1 MNPIFEAITAI
12 YKKDP
17 KDIEVNTSI
26 MFTIS
31 KWLSFDK
38 DNLQVLKEIVPFIF
52 YLSPK
57 HYYYIAWLN
66 IPAKSKVPF
75 LKKYEE
81 VKEPEKTELE
91 QKMQSVLGWSNQEF
105 FYNKKAIDNL
115 ISKDKKLW
123 MERLGICEKSKS

>member
-17 KDIEVNTSI
+17 KEIEVNTSI
-26 MFTIS
+26 NLTIS
-31 KWLSFDK
+31 KWLSWDK

-52 YLSPK
+52 YISPK

-66 IPAKSKVPF
+66 IPQKSKVPF

-81 VKEPEKTELE
+81 VNEPEKTELE
-91 QKMQSVLGWSNQEF
+91 HKIQSVLGWGNNEF
-105 FYNKKAIDNL
+105 LANKIIINKIILKNET
-115 ISKDKKLW
+115 LW
-123 MERLGICEKSKS
+123 KERLGLK

>member
-17 KDIEVNTSI
+17 KEIEVNTSI
-26 MFTIS
+26 MITVS

-66 IPAKSKVPF
+66 IPQKYKVPF

-81 VKEPEKTELE
+81 VNKPEKNELE
-91 QKMQSVLGWSNQEF
+91 QKIQSVLGYSDREF
-105 FYNKKAIDNL
+105 FYNKKAIDSL
-115 ISKDKKLW
+115 ISKDEMLW
-123 MERLGICEKSKS
+123 KERLGIKC